1 MCLCQHHPLDGEWR
15 MFIDENMK
23 YQYFLNI
30 VPIELKK
37 LSGRLVKANQ
47 LTVTEME
54 QKPGSR
60 AFRGRSNS
68 PIHPEA
74 GVYFNYDFSPVK
86 VVNLETRK
94 TLLELMTSCFAI
106 IGGIF
111 TVGGMVNG
119 LIHAVTSAYSSAD
132 SKRLQRRGSAAL
144 SPS

>member
-60 AFRGRSNS
+60 AC
-68 PIHPEA
+68 
-74 GVYFNYDFSPVK
+74 
-86 VVNLETRK
+86 
-94 TLLELMTSCFAI
+94 ELPMTCRC
-106 IGGIF
+106 
-111 TVGGMVNG
+111 M
-119 LIHAVTSAYSSAD
+119 
-132 SKRLQRRGSAAL
+132 Q
-144 SPS
+144 